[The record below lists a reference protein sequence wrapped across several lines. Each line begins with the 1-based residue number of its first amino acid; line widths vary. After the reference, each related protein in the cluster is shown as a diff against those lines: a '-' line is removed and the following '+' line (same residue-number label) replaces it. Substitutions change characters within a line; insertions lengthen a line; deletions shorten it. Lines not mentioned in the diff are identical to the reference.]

1 MSIQFF
7 YQVDQHEIT
16 HTGNFPLLRRSV
28 CGILPLSQSCFHCCR
43 HPILSVIRIMALDV
57 SRIRALCF
65 DIDGTL
71 RDTDD
76 HLVRLIASW
85 LRPFRLILRNKDI
98 PAISRRLVMAI
109 ENPGNYLQ
117 SLTDRLGIDS
127 TLDALENLVYRFG
140 FFRNTD
146 DYLIIPG
153 TQAMLDQFENV
164 YPMAVVSAR
173 GETKTMA
180 FLNKFELTRYFT
192 AIATSQTC
200 LHTKPFPDPLLW
212 AADRMGVPPDSCL
225 IIGDTIFDILAGKA
239 AGAQTAGVLCGF
251 GEEAELRQAGADLIL
266 KQPSELVNLL
276 LTDSSAK

>member
-1 MSIQFF
+1 MSFQFLH
-7 YQVDQHEIT
+7 QAARHEIT
-16 HTGNFPLLRRSV
+16 RSSNFPLLCRSF
-28 CGILPLSQSCFHCCR
+28 CGILPLSQPGLHRCSPLFR
-43 HPILSVIRIMALDV
+43 SVKVIMALDV
-57 SRIRALCF
+57 SRIRGLCF

-85 LRPFRLILRNKDI
+85 LRPFRFILRNKDI
-98 PAISRRLVMAI
+98 PAASRRLVMAI

-127 TLDALENLVYRFG
+127 TLDALENLVYRLG

-153 TQAMLDQFENV
+153 TQDMLTHFQPH

-173 GETKTMA
+173 GEVKTMA
-180 FLNKFELTRYFT
+180 FLNKFGLTSFFT

-200 LHTKPFPDPLLW
+200 PHTKPFPDPLVW
-212 AADRMGVPPDSCL
+212 AAARMGIPPDSCL
-225 IIGDTIFDILAGKA
+225 MIGDTVFDILAGKA
-239 AGAQTAGVLCGF
+239 ASAQTVGVLCGF
-251 GEEAELRQAGADLIL
+251 GEETELRQAGADLIL
-266 KQPSELVNLL
+266 RQPADLVNIL

>member
-1 MSIQFF
+1 
-7 YQVDQHEIT
+7 
-16 HTGNFPLLRRSV
+16 
-28 CGILPLSQSCFHCCR
+28 
-43 HPILSVIRIMALDV
+43 MALDT
-57 SRIRALCF
+57 SRVRGLCF

-85 LRPFRLILRNKDI
+85 LRPFRFFLRNKDTT
-98 PAISRRLVMAI
+98 ALSRRLVMAA

-127 TLDALENLVYRFG
+127 TLDALENLIYRIG
-140 FFRNTD
+140 FFRGTD

-153 TQAMLDQFENV
+153 TQDMLNHFQAV

-180 FLNKFELTRYFT
+180 FLNKFDLTPYFT

-200 LHTKPFPDPLLW
+200 AHTKPFPDPLLW
-212 AADRMGVPPDSCL
+212 AADRMGIPPDACL
-225 IIGDTIFDILAGKA
+225 MIGDTVFDIRAGKA
-239 AGAQTAGVLCGF
+239 AGAQTVGVLCGF

-266 KQPSELVNLL
+266 KQPSELVNFL
-276 LTDSSAK
+276 LTDSSA